1 MGGPFKFNICTYGPL
16 HILTVLSSIAATALT
31 YYATFDCHFLET
43 TTPLEA
49 FANLDA
55 EFGFRRGVGVWTLEV
70 DGKCQG
76 WSSDEELDIP
86 TVVAR
91 VFTMVVCIFSLMLLI
106 MLMVPCCSMVGGTAY
121 MQKLGQFLLIMGVL
135 YPLSFTILKA
145 DICTG
150 VSVCKLDYTGYVS
163 LGASATWVLASC
175 LAFLVRAKPVERK
188 SGRRKLRNPPLPTVE
203 GSLQGTTDERTK
215 FHEQEENRATD
226 P

>member
-1 MGGPFKFNICTYGPL
+1 MFFAKPLIVVALRFHENSNICTYGPL

-91 VFTMVVCIFSLMLLI
+91 VFTMVVCIFSLMLHI

-135 YPLSFTILKA
+135 YPLSFVRIVVMNVVA
-145 DICTG
+145 RP
-150 VSVCKLDYTGYVS
+150 VRRSVVLTNGLLD
-163 LGASATWVLASC
+163 
-175 LAFLVRAKPVERK
+175 
-188 SGRRKLRNPPLPTVE
+188 
-203 GSLQGTTDERTK
+203 
-215 FHEQEENRATD
+215 D
-226 P
+226 PQSRYLHRCIRM